1 MRKSYNFLASSFA
14 VLLISFS
21 AYAQQVTV
29 KGSVRNQA
37 SKETV
42 PAVSVVVKGT
52 SQGTYTNADGQFA
65 LSVTKL
71 PVTLVF
77 SSIGYVDQ
85 EVSVKSIADLSI

>member
-29 KGSVRNQA
+29 NGSVRNQA

-52 SQGTYTNADGQFA
+52 S
-65 LSVTKL
+65 
-71 PVTLVF
+71 
-77 SSIGYVDQ
+77 
-85 EVSVKSIADLSI
+85 